1 MELNDEKRM
10 ENMTNSQCSNQNS
23 KDKKLIIVALSLL
36 IVILAFMF
44 LWFTSRGKSRIVIS
58 EEEIDY
64 ILLDGYDVQIGNIR
78 LDGDIDKRL
87 EDETA
92 KKKIVEYMNSL
103 GVMKHYRQGD
113 PILGTPTYKIEIF
126 LHDEGTITMDEGG
139 IIIVSKNDGEQWYD
153 SNESFQELFYEL
165 YME

>member
-1 MELNDEKRM
+1 MTRM
-10 ENMTNSQCSNQNS
+10 ENMVKNRHLKN
-23 KDKKLIIVALSLL
+23 KKLPIVLLCLIIAILL
-36 IVILAFMF
+36 LMI
-44 LWFTSRGKSRIVIS
+44 LWFVSQGKSRIIIS
-58 EEEIDY
+58 EEEINY
-64 ILLDGYDVQIGNIR
+64 ILLDGYDVQIENIQ
-78 LDGDIDKRL
+78 LNGEIDKRL

-92 KKKIVEYMNSL
+92 KKKIVEYINSL

-139 IIIVSKNDGEQWYD
+139 IIIVRNENGEQWYD